1 MHNGGLGKSLCTVI
15 ELAANVSLQF
25 PPNGAVGEAYIGIPA
40 LNLLWNGQVAAA
52 REHDVNIVRTQLEC
66 H

>member
-25 PPNGAVGEAYIGIPA
+25 PVGEAYIGIPA